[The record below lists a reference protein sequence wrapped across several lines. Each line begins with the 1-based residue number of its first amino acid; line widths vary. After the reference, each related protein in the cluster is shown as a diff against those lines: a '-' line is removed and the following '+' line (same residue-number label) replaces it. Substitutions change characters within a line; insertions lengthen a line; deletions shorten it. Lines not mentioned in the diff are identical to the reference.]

1 MSTVQAIKT
10 GNGMAGRAMCL
21 GRGIVSSVLAWPE
34 RPVAAAQGVWEE
46 SGVRLGAGV
55 AEGGQEAGQADLEA
69 EEL

>member
-1 MSTVQAIKT
+1 MDTVQAIKIR
-10 GNGMAGRAMCL
+10 NGIAGRALCL
-21 GRGIVSSVLAWPE
+21 TRGTDGSMLAWPE

-55 AEGGQEAGQADLEA
+55 AEGEQEAGQASLKA